1 MDIDK
6 KLFKN
11 SGPAKESISLGVTA
25 SCMSPSGALFV
36 GGGDG
41 SIRLM
46 KIPPKASN
54 PKAVKKIFETAMQKV
69 EGAITSLV
77 CESEEG
83 DVVSLLVG
91 TKECSIHRVK
101 CCLRDMK

>member
-11 SGPAKESISLGVTA
+11 SGPAKDSIPLGVTA

-41 SIRLM
+41 GIRLM
-46 KIPPKASN
+46 KIPPQASKQKA
-54 PKAVKKIFETAMQKV
+54 AKKIFQTAIQKV
-69 EGAITSLV
+69 EGAITSLI
-77 CESEEG
+77 CESEVE
-83 DVVSLLVG
+83 DTVSLLVG
-91 TKECSIHRVK
+91 TKECSIHRVT